1 MIPYAIYKQLV
12 LGEPKAT
19 TMKLLMAERSIK
31 HNVGMLYDIQVKAYK
46 FIFFDD
52 FVMLD
57 RDTDVDIPII
67 LGLPF
72 LKCGRVL
79 VDVERGKLKF

>member
-1 MIPYAIYKQLV
+1 
-12 LGEPKAT
+12 
-19 TMKLLMAERSIK
+19 MAERSIK

-79 VDVERGKLKF
+79 VDVERGKLKFWVNDDEVTFNNFKSMKQPRDII